1 MENTNKMNRLSAD
14 LAAFQKHMK
23 EVRQEDPVSEIELEI
38 TEEDE
43 DEETAHDILYHA
55 ADMLIDGA
63 AKIWKAAFL
72 LTLMEGETDE
82 EEEGDEPAEDKL
94 AEDACD
100 DCPYGGMCGSE
111 YGPMVL
117 VARPGGD
124 SKILTI
130 DELEDEISDD
140 EMNDIFANG
149 IRTCDMKPVPGVEG
163 LYYSIPEKQPLQ
175 RGREVFYKAPAVI
188 LAVDD
193 NKYEV
198 VNLNAKQIYTAMRY
212 FENATRTIKTREGG
226 ETAVFCF
233 D

>member
-1 MENTNKMNRLSAD
+1 MENTNKMNRLIAD
-14 LAAFQKHMK
+14 LAAYQRHMK

-43 DEETAHDILYHA
+43 DEETAHDILRHA

-63 AKIWKAAFL
+63 AKIWKAVFL

-82 EEEGDEPAEDKL
+82 EEEGDKPAEAEL

-100 DCPYGGMCGSE
+100 GCPYGEMCGSE
-111 YGPMVL
+111 YGPTVL

-124 SKILTI
+124 NKILTI
-130 DELEDEISDD
+130 DELDD
-140 EMNDIFANG
+140 ELNDDELNDIFADW
-149 IRTCDMKPVPGVEG
+149 IKFCDLKPVPGAEG
-163 LYYSIPEKQPLQ
+163 LYYIIPEKQPLQ
-175 RGREVFYKAPAVI
+175 RGGEIFYKAPAVI

-193 NKYEV
+193 NKHEV
-198 VNLNAKQIYTAMRY
+198 VNLNAKQLYAAMRY
-212 FENATRTIKTREGG
+212 FDNASRTIKTREGG

>member
-1 MENTNKMNRLSAD
+1 MENTNKMNRLIAD
-14 LAAFQKHMK
+14 LAAYQRHMK
-23 EVRQEDPVSEIELEI
+23 EVRQEDPVSENELDI
-38 TEEDE
+38 TAEEE
-43 DEETAHDILYHA
+43 DEETAHEILRHA

-63 AKIWKAAFL
+63 AKIMRAAFL
-72 LTLMEGETDE
+72 MTCMGAGDDDDE
-82 EEEGDEPAEDKL
+82 EDDEE

-100 DCPYGGMCGSE
+100 ACPYGEMCGSE
-111 YGPMVL
+111 YGPTVL

>member
-1 MENTNKMNRLSAD
+1 MENTNKMNRLIAD
-14 LAAFQKHMK
+14 LAAYQRHMK

-43 DEETAHDILYHA
+43 DEETAHEILRHA

-63 AKIWKAAFL
+63 AKIMKAAFL
-72 LTLMEGETDE
+72 ITCMEAGDDDDE
-82 EEEGDEPAEDKL
+82 EDDEE

-100 DCPYGGMCGSE
+100 ACPYGEMCGSE
-111 YGPMVL
+111 YGPTVL

-140 EMNDIFANG
+140 ELNDIFANG

-212 FENATRTIKTREGG
+212 FENASRTIKTREGG
-226 ETAVFCF
+226 EMAVFCF

>member
-1 MENTNKMNRLSAD
+1 MENTNKMNRLIAN
-14 LAAFQKHMK
+14 LAAYQRHMK
-23 EVRQEDPVSEIELEI
+23 EVRQEDPVLEIELEI
-38 TEEDE
+38 TEEEE
-43 DEETAHDILYHA
+43 DEETAHEILRHA

-63 AKIWKAAFL
+63 AKIMRAAFL
-72 LTLMEGETDE
+72 MTCMGAGDDDDE
-82 EEEGDEPAEDKL
+82 EDDEE

-100 DCPYGGMCGSE
+100 ACPYGEMCGSE
-111 YGPMVL
+111 YGPTVL

>member
-1 MENTNKMNRLSAD
+1 MENTNKMNRLIAN
-14 LAAFQKHMK
+14 LAAYQRHMK

-43 DEETAHDILYHA
+43 DEETAHDILRHA

-63 AKIWKAAFL
+63 AKIMRAAFF

-82 EEEGDEPAEDKL
+82 GEEEDEPAED
-94 AEDACD
+94 ACD
-100 DCPYGGMCGSE
+100 ACPYGEMCGSE
-111 YGPMVL
+111 YGPTVL

-198 VNLNAKQIYTAMRY
+198 VNLNAKQLYTAMRY
-212 FENATRTIKTREGG
+212 FENASRTIKTREGG